1 MTSAPAHYRLA
12 PPVTDEAAGALAAY
26 PPLTRQLLY
35 ARGITDAV
43 EAAAFLAPDY
53 AARHDPFLMTDMTR
67 AVERVERALASGERI
82 AIYSDYDCDGI
93 PGGVLL
99 HDFFR
104 AVGHQNFENYIPH
117 RHDEGY
123 GMSVAAVEKLADRGA
138 TLLVT
143 VDCGIGDHTA
153 IVYARERGL
162 DVIVVDHHEPD
173 AELPEAYAILNPK
186 RDTAYPFRELCG
198 TGVAWKL
205 IEALLAR
212 DRRSL
217 PLGAEKWWLDAVG
230 LATVADMVPLRGE
243 NRLLAHYGLT
253 VLRKTR
259 RPGLRHLLRGL
270 RLDARHL
277 TEDDIGFSIG
287 PRINAASRMDTP
299 EDAFRM
305 LATASEAEA
314 GTAARH
320 LEKLNN
326 ERKGVV
332 AAMVKEA
339 KRRVAALPEP
349 RDVLVLGDPLWR
361 PALAG
366 LAANTLAETY
376 GRPAFVWGRDGRGVI
391 KGSCRSGGT
400 ASVVAL
406 MRGAHDAFLEY
417 GGHHASGGFSV
428 ADARIHA
435 LDDALNG
442 AHVALDAGTLERAER
457 TVDARLTLDE
467 VTEDLVRELATLAPY
482 GMGNE
487 KPLFAIAATPGAVE
501 CFGKGR
507 EHVKVRLDT
516 RGSAREAI
524 AFFATPDSF
533 TTPLV
538 PEQPATLLAHVERSF
553 FAGRMQ
559 TRLRLVDVLPSD
571 VELW

>member
-1 MTSAPAHYRLA
+1 MTSAPVRYRLA
-12 PPVTDEAAGALAAY
+12 PPVPEEVAAALVAY
-26 PPLTRQLLY
+26 PALTRQLLY
-35 ARGITDAV
+35 TRGVTDAAT
-43 EAAAFLAPDY
+43 AAVFMAPDY
-53 AARHDPFLMTDMTR
+53 SARHDPFLMTDMAR
-67 AVERVERALASGERI
+67 AVERIERAFAGGERI

-104 AVGHQNFENYIPH
+104 AIGYANFENYIPH

-123 GMSVAAVEKLADRGA
+123 GMNVDAVATLAGRGA
-138 TLLVT
+138 TLLIT
-143 VDCGIGDHTA
+143 VDCGIGDHAA

-162 DVIVVDHHEPD
+162 DVIVVDHHEPGP
-173 AELPEAYAILNPK
+173 ELPEAHAILNPK
-186 RDTAYPFRELCG
+186 RDDAYPFRELCG
-198 TGVAWKL
+198 TGVAFKL
-205 IEALLAR
+205 IEALLSR
-212 DRRSL
+212 DRRGL
-217 PLGAEKWWLDAVG
+217 APGAEKWWLDAVG
-230 LATVADMVPLRGE
+230 LATVADMVPLLGE
-243 NRLLAHYGLT
+243 NRILAHYGLA

-259 RPGLRHLLRGL
+259 RPGLQHLLRGL
-270 RLDARHL
+270 RLNPRYL

-305 LATASEAEA
+305 LATTSEAEA
-314 GTAARH
+314 GMVARH

-339 KRRVAALPEP
+339 KRRVAALPAP

-376 GRPAFVWGRDGRGVI
+376 GRPAFIWGRDGRGI
-391 KGSCRSGGT
+391 IRGSCRSGAG

-406 MRGAHDAFLEY
+406 MHAAKGAFLEY

-428 ADARIHA
+428 TEARIHA
-435 LDDALNG
+435 LDEALNHAHASLG
-442 AHVALDAGTLERAER
+442 AADAVPSER
-457 TVDARLTLDE
+457 TVDAALSLEAVTSSL
-467 VTEDLVRELATLAPY
+467 VTELASLAPY

-487 KPLFAIAATPGAVE
+487 KPLFAIAATPEAVE
-501 CFGKGR
+501 RFGKGS

-524 AFFATPDSF
+524 AFFAGPDSF
-533 TTPLV
+533 VVPLLAGK
-538 PEQPATLLAHVERSF
+538 PATLLAHVEQSS

-559 TRLRLVDVLPSD
+559 TRLRLVDVLPA
-571 VELW
+571 EARLW